1 MGCDYYGQ
9 LGHGQDPDIHDR
21 KRQTNMPKSLSFDI
35 IIQKISCGHSHTMI
49 LSKCGELYSI
59 GNNVKGQLGLGDKHL
74 EFSTAPL
81 LVQEFKN

>member
-1 MGCDYYGQ
+1 
-9 LGHGQDPDIHDR
+9 
-21 KRQTNMPKSLSFDI
+21 
-35 IIQKISCGHSHTMI
+35 MI